1 MVDRVLAPYA
11 MYIGVKAK
19 LSIVLKKCIPIQ
31 LYIYKRISA
40 MN

>member
-1 MVDRVLAPYA
+1 